1 MRKYFATLAALTV
14 LLYSLSAFF
23 TAKQFQP
30 GVRGL
35 ARVLVIHKMAPRWA
49 QPTHFH
55 WAVEGKPQ
63 TATPAQVDAYLAD
76 AKNTSLLDFWTQR
89 EVHFSPLILADLWMY
104 VLPCLSLWAG
114 IKLLNTWLTIRRLS
128 RP

>member
-1 MRKYFATLAALTV
+1 MRKYFSALAALAV
-14 LLYSLSAFF
+14 LLYGLSAVFV
-23 TAKQFQP
+23 AEQFQP

-35 ARVLVIHKMAPRWA
+35 ARVLVIHKMAPSWA

-63 TATPAQVDAYLAD
+63 VATPAQINAYLAD
-76 AKNTSLLDFWTQR
+76 AKKTSMFDFWTQR

-104 VLPCLSLWAG
+104 VLPWLSLFGG
-114 IKLLNTWLTIRRLS
+114 IKFLNTWLTIRRLS